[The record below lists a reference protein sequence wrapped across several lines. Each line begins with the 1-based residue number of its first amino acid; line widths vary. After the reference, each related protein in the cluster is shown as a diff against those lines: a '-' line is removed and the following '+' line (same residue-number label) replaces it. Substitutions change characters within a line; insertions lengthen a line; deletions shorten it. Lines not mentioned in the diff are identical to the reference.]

1 MSVPASSQRFLA
13 KARDLAADEVMLDL
27 EDSVAPGAKEAAR
40 GLAVAALAAGGWDG
54 KLVAVRINGATTPWA
69 YRDVIAIVEG
79 APGAVDSLV
88 LPKVSSANQVAW
100 LDLLLGQ
107 VEQAAGVPAGR
118 IRIEAQIEDAAGL
131 AAVEAIAVASGR
143 LVSLVFGPADFMAS
157 IGMRSLTVGGQ
168 PAGYQ
173 GDAHHYALMRMLV
186 AARAAGLQAI
196 DGPYARIHDTE
207 GLRKAATS
215 AAALGYDGK
224 WVLHP
229 AQVDVVN
236 EVFTPSP
243 GDYARAVRILDAYDQ
258 ATEVGK
264 TGAVMLDDEMIDEAS
279 RKMAL
284 MVAAKGDAAGLSR
297 AS

>member
-1 MSVPASSQRFLA
+1 MSVPASSERFLA

-27 EDSVAPGAKEAAR
+27 EDSVAPAAKEAAR

-54 KLVAVRINGATTPWA
+54 RLVAVRINGARSPWA

-88 LPKVSSANQVAW
+88 LPKVSAAAQVAW
-100 LDLLLGQ
+100 LDLLLCQ

-131 AAVEAIAVASGR
+131 AAVEAIAAASGR

-168 PAGYQ
+168 PAGYE
-173 GDAHHYALMRMLV
+173 GDAHYYALMRILV

-236 EVFTPSP
+236 EAFTPSAS
-243 GDYARAVRILDAYDQ
+243 DYARAVRILDAYDR
-258 ATEVGK
+258 ATQVDK

-284 MVAAKGDAAGLSR
+284 MVAAKGDAAGLPR
-297 AS
+297 AG